1 MHKTQTLT
9 ERLLGGIV
17 VGEIYVYPTYKM
29 QQPEGSLNM

>member
-1 MHKTQTLT
+1 MYKTQTLT

-17 VGEIYVYPTYKM
+17 VEEIHLYPTYKM